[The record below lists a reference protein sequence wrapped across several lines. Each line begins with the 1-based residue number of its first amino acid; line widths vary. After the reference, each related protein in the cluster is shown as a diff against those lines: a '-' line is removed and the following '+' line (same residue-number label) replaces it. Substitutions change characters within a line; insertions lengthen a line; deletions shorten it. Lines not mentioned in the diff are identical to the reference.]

1 MYCPWGSCLRIN
13 DFVLTVYCPVISTYS
28 MHLCNIYLCLSYSQ
42 KAWDYA
48 NKFQHSSLHPI
59 TNPHPPDAQMLR
71 VALSSQKG
79 ESATYWYT
87 ACNLP
92 YALTPPF
99 YLHLPSAKSD
109 MLIPIPSR
117 YATNK
122 LLYHAQF
129 VLFRDGEQCVLRNRW
144 LTTRPKRH
152 RRLIQNLLCMKY
164 YHKKEHSILFFFFVL
179 FFYSL

>member
-1 MYCPWGSCLRIN
+1 MC
-13 DFVLTVYCPVISTYS
+13 
-28 MHLCNIYLCLSYSQ
+28 HCNVYLCLSYSQ
-42 KAWDYA
+42 MAWDYA
-48 NKFQHSSLHPI
+48 SLHPI
-59 TNPHPPDAQMLR
+59 TDPYPPDAQMLR

-109 MLIPIPSR
+109 VWINAWIPSR

-122 LLYHAQF
+122 LLSHAQF
-129 VLFRDGEQCVLRNRW
+129 VLFRDGKQCILRKRW
-144 LTTRPKRH
+144 LTKRLKRH
-152 RRLIQNLLCMKY
+152 HGLIQNLLCMKY
-164 YHKKEHSILFFFFVL
+164 YHKKEHSILKKINSVIN
-179 FFYSL
+179 SIIIQNCQN